1 MADGEEQ
8 ESASPAAAGPVNQPL
23 AGVLVVDFTQ
33 FVAGPVCTRELAE
46 LGAEVIKVE
55 LAPDGD
61 LVRRMPVY
69 RNGRSAYFIQQNLGK
84 RSLCVDLRNPRGLDL
99 VKRLIARADVLMEN
113 FSPGTIG
120 RLGLGWEVVHALN
133 PDLIMCSVSA
143 FGQTGRLANQPG
155 FDYIAQ
161 AYTGI
166 TSLIG
171 EKDGN
176 PPITGF
182 AIGDVGAGV
191 TALAM
196 INAALYGRAVHGGGG
211 RWIDVALIDFYFK
224 SHSLAVEQSSASGGA
239 IKPMRNGH
247 RHFTVSPI
255 GIFESREGHIV
266 LSPVGD
272 DMFRRLLRAMGRTDL
287 IEDARFADNERRI
300 ENFDA
305 LEELITGWLKAQPSD
320 AAALER
326 LQKERVPCAPVLTVA
341 DAIRHPH
348 LIERFTVRDVD
359 DPAVGRFQVP
369 GPLQHLAGEPPVLP
383 PRAPDLGEHNTDVL
397 TRHLAM
403 TAADVATLERDG
415 VLVRNTAPIG
425 HSGT

>member
-1 MADGEEQ
+1 MA
-8 ESASPAAAGPVNQPL
+8 SAGVPPVTQPL
-23 AGVLVVDFTQ
+23 AGVTVVDFTQ
-33 FVAGPVCTRELAE
+33 FVAGPLCTRELAE
-46 LGAEVIKVE
+46 LGAEVVKVE

-84 RSLCVDLRNPRGLDL
+84 RSLCVDMRDPKGLDL
-99 VKRLIARADVLMEN
+99 VKRLVAKADVLMEN

-120 RLGLGWEVVHALN
+120 RLGLDWETVHALN
-133 PDLIMCSVSA
+133 PELIMCSVSA

-182 AIGDVGAGV
+182 AIGDAGAGV

-224 SHSLAVEQSSASGGA
+224 AHSLAVEQSSASGGA
-239 IKPMRNGH
+239 IEPTRNGH
-247 RHFTVSPI
+247 RHFTVAPV

-272 DMFRRLLRAMGRTDL
+272 GMWRRLAKAMGRAELAD
-287 IEDARFADNERRI
+287 DPRFAANEGRV
-300 ENFDA
+300 EHFDA
-305 LEELITGWLKAQPSD
+305 LEEIITGWLKAQPSD
-320 AAALER
+320 GAALEI
-326 LQKERVPCAPVLTVA
+326 LQRERVPCAPVLTVA

-383 PRAPDLGEHNTDVL
+383 PRAPDLGEHNEDIL
-397 TRHLAM
+397 TRHLGM
-403 TAADVATLERDG
+403 TAADVAALEGEG
-415 VLVRNTAPIG
+415 VLVRVDAADAG
-425 HSGT
+425 